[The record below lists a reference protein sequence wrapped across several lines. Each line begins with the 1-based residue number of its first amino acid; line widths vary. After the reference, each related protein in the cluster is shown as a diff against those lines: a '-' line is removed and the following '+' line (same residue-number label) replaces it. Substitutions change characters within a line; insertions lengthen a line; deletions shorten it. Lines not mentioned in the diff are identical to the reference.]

1 MDVLEVLLKSQAYRL
16 ENRLRKKVKRV
27 LCVPKQ
33 NPFEKYFPAQLAK
46 GG

>member
-1 MDVLEVLLKSQAYRL
+1 MDAPEVLLKLQAFWL
-16 ENRLRKKVKRV
+16 ENRLRKKVKRM

-33 NPFEKYFPAQLAK
+33 NPFEKYFPAQLSK